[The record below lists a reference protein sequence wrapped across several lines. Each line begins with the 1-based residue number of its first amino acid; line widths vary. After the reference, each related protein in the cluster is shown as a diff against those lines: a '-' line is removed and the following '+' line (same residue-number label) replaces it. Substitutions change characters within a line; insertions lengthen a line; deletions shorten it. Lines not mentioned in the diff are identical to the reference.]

1 MNPPYEFCAHKFLD
15 LWRTEEPLHKAMSGT
30 PPARQVRDALKHFRV
45 ARTFKGL
52 SDEVAEK
59 ISQDLVE
66 VSDSE
71 GIYSDKV
78 TSLARRFKK
87 NFGQLNLSAASKLL
101 WLRKRRPYLIYD
113 ARAVTALGRLENKF
127 NKADY
132 SSYCDVWK
140 REYEKRAGEISAAT
154 HGLVALPKKYTAAFA
169 LTDDQL
175 SKLVHSRWFIER
187 VFDIYL
193 WEMGSA
199 NASSP
204 LATE

>member
-30 PPARQVRDALKHFRV
+30 PSARQVRDALKHFRV

-113 ARAVTALGRLENKF
+113 DGSSKGFLTSISGKWVRRTRPVLSRPSRSQPTFRTA
-127 NKADY
+127 D
-132 SSYCDVWK
+132 
-140 REYEKRAGEISAAT
+140 
-154 HGLVALPKKYTAAFA
+154 
-169 LTDDQL
+169 
-175 SKLVHSRWFIER
+175 
-187 VFDIYL
+187 
-193 WEMGSA
+193 
-199 NASSP
+199 
-204 LATE
+204 

>member
-30 PPARQVRDALKHFRV
+30 PSARQVRDALKHFRV

-87 NFGQLNLSAASKLL
+87 NFGQLNLSAASKT
-101 WLRKRRPYLIYD
+101 P
-113 ARAVTALGRLENKF
+113 
-127 NKADY
+127 
-132 SSYCDVWK
+132 
-140 REYEKRAGEISAAT
+140 
-154 HGLVALPKKYTAAFA
+154 LVAQEKA
-169 LTDDQL
+169 
-175 SKLVHSRWFIER
+175 
-187 VFDIYL
+187 VFDL
-193 WEMGSA
+193 RRKSRNRA
-199 NASSP
+199 RSSRKQIQ
-204 LATE
+204 